1 MAEWS
6 KARRL
11 SRRSPGSAGS
21 NPAPRIFFDFY
32 CCCCCADM
40 AQLEARCAD
49 NAEVFG
55 SIPNIRINLLF
66 VFLSLCSSVVR
77 AVGC

>member
-1 MAEWS
+1 MVLGHYSSENKNKKCDIARMVEWL
-6 KARRL
+6 KTRRL

-32 CCCCCADM
+32 CCADM

-55 SIPNIRINLLF
+55 SIPNIRIN
-66 VFLSLCSSVVR
+66 
-77 AVGC
+77 

>member
-1 MAEWS
+1 MVLGHYSSENENKKCDIARMAEWS
-6 KARRL
+6 KAVDL
-11 SRRSPGSAGS
+11 SPTISGCAGS

-32 CCCCCADM
+32 CCADM

-55 SIPNIRINLLF
+55 SIPNIRIN
-66 VFLSLCSSVVR
+66 
-77 AVGC
+77 